1 VIVDGGRTIAESA
14 AIAQYL
20 AGKYADGRLSV
31 DADDPAWPDY
41 LHWLHFAE
49 GSAMLPLML
58 ALYVGFIGEA
68 GTPLHPR
75 IFGEIANHLSYM
87 NAALEGRDY
96 LVAGRFTAADV
107 QNTFV
112 LEAARAGGRLSDYP
126 NLVRYLA
133 AMQAREAYVRAIEK
147 GGPYALGR

>member
-1 VIVDGGRTIAESA
+1 
-14 AIAQYL
+14 
-20 AGKYADGRLSV
+20 
-31 DADDPAWPDY
+31 
-41 LHWLHFAE
+41 
-49 GSAMLPLML
+49 
-58 ALYVGFIGEA
+58 
-68 GTPLHPR
+68 
-75 IFGEIANHLSYM
+75 M